1 MNRRGTPAGRI
12 VRIAIMALYLIV
24 MIFPLY
30 WMLITSL
37 KPQKDIFK
45 LPIMYWPKE
54 LSLQNYENIFRITKF
69 HIYIMNS
76 IIVSLSAA
84 LIVLVVATLSSYVL
98 ARFKFK
104 GSGQVMFFFFLTQ
117 VIPSFIGFGPLYLM
131 LSKMDLV
138 NTRIGLI
145 LVYTVMCIPFSAIML
160 KGFFQRVPSSLEEAA
175 QIDGCSRFGAM
186 VRVILPVMLPGL
198 SATFIFSFVQN
209 WNELFF
215 SVIIIN
221 SENLKTIPVAMNS
234 FITKFDVDWGSMSA
248 ATVLSVIPTM
258 VLFALCQKLIV
269 QGLTQGAE
277 KG

>member
-1 MNRRGTPAGRI
+1 MRRRGTPAGRTI
-12 VRIAIMALYLIV
+12 RIAVMALFLIV
-24 MIFPLY
+24 MVFPLY

-45 LPIMYWPKE
+45 LPIMYWPKA
-54 LSLQNYENIFRITKF
+54 LSLENYENIFKITKF

-76 IIVSLSAA
+76 VVVSLSAA
-84 LIVLVVATLSSYVL
+84 LIVMVVATLSSYVL
-98 ARFKFK
+98 ARFKFR
-104 GSGQVMFFFFLTQ
+104 GSGQVLFFFFLTQ
-117 VIPSFIGFGPLYLM
+117 VIPSFIGFAPLYIM

-145 LVYTVMCIPFSAIML
+145 LIYTVMCIPFSAIML

-175 QIDGCSRFGAM
+175 QIDGCSRFSAL

-215 SVIIIN
+215 SVIVIN

>member
-1 MNRRGTPAGRI
+1 MRRRGTPAGRTI
-12 VRIAIMALYLIV
+12 RIAVMTLFLIV
-24 MIFPLY
+24 MVFPLY

-45 LPIMYWPKE
+45 LPIMYWPKA
-54 LSLQNYENIFRITKF
+54 LSLENYENIFKITKF

-76 IIVSLSAA
+76 VVVSLSAA
-84 LIVLVVATLSSYVL
+84 LIVMVVATLSSYVL
-98 ARFKFK
+98 ARFKFR

-117 VIPSFIGFGPLYLM
+117 VIPSFIGFAPLYIM

-145 LVYTVMCIPFSAIML
+145 LIYTVMCIPFSAIML

-175 QIDGCSRFGAM
+175 QIDGCSRFSAL

-215 SVIIIN
+215 SVIVIN

>member
-1 MNRRGTPAGRI
+1 M
-12 VRIAIMALYLIV
+12 AIMALYLIV

-54 LSLQNYENIFRITKF
+54 LSLQNYENMFRITKF

-76 IIVSLSAA
+76 LIVSLSAA
-84 LIVLVVATLSSYVL
+84 LIVLVVATFSSYVL
-98 ARFKFK
+98 ARFKFR
-104 GSGQVMFFFFLTQ
+104 GSGQVLFFFFLTQ

-175 QIDGCSRFGAM
+175 QIDGCSRFGAL

-215 SVIIIN
+215 SVIVIN

>member
-1 MNRRGTPAGRI
+1 MVKKRSIGEHL
-12 VRIAIMALYLIV
+12 VRILVMAVHLV
-24 MIFPLY
+24 VVVFPLY

-37 KPQKDIFK
+37 KPKKDIFS
-45 LPIMYWPKE
+45 LPIHYWPKTITF
-54 LSLQNYENIFRITKF
+54 QNYENIFKITKF

-76 IIVSLSAA
+76 VIVSLGAA
-84 LIVLVVATLSSYVL
+84 LVVLAVSTLSSYVL
-98 ARFKFK
+98 ARFKFR
-104 GSGQVMFFFFLTQ
+104 GSNQVMFFFFLTQ
-117 VIPSFIGFGPLYLM
+117 VIPAFIGFAPLYLM
-131 LSKMDLV
+131 MSKLHLV
-138 NTRIGLI
+138 NSLPGLA
-145 LVYTVMCIPFSAIML
+145 LVYTVMAIPFSTIML

-175 QIDGCSRFGAM
+175 QIDGCSRLGAL

-215 SVIIIN
+215 SVMVID
-221 SENLKTIPVAMNS
+221 SEKLKTIPVAMNS

-248 ATVLSVIPTM
+248 ATVLSVIPTLI
-258 VLFALCQKLIV
+258 LFALCQKLIV